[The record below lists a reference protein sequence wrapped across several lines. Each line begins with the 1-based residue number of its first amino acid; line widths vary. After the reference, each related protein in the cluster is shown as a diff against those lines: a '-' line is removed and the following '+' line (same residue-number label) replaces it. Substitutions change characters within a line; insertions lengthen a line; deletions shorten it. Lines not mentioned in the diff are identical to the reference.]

1 MIEVNYKELF
11 RKVITLISSPAKAWE
26 EISLEEDRR
35 AVMSTFVYPMIAFC
49 GLSMF
54 IGTLIGVGWGGSSL
68 QLAMTNCCAVFVA
81 LFGGYFLVS
90 YLTNQCGMRYLKR
103 PSEPALCQQF
113 VGYSMVVTFVL
124 DIVTG
129 LFPSFLIL
137 QLIFQFYVV
146 YVVWEGAG
154 RLMKVEENKRLVYT
168 LSVSVFIIVA
178 PMLIRWVFMRL
189 SYLLQ

>member
-1 MIEVNYKELF
+1 
-11 RKVITLISSPAKAWE
+11 
-26 EISLEEDRR
+26 
-35 AVMSTFVYPMIAFC
+35 
-49 GLSMF
+49 MF

-90 YLTNQCGMRYLKR
+90 YLTNQCGMRYLNR

-168 LSVSVFIIVA
+168 LSVSVLAQRKVGIARISGYITDMPYHVER
-178 PMLIRWVFMRL
+178 IRHVQRLEQQIEIFCVYVVFFSAAEKLPEVRVL
-189 SYLLQ
+189 TVHGVN